1 MVVIPLDLSTKFFM
15 NGDGMYLMYVDE
27 SGDPGLV
34 NSPSQYFALSGLVI
48 HEIYWKEFLD
58 RIKAF
63 RITMKEIYGLNL
75 RDEIHSAKFIKR
87 GAGVPI
93 PKHNRLLILKRFA
106 ECLADMPFISVT
118 NIIINKTG
126 KQEDYDV
133 FSNAWRALFQ
143 RFDTTLFFK
152 NFPRP
157 HFEKDSG
164 MVFCDNT
171 DGKKLTSLMRKMA
184 VYNPVP
190 YEGGVGFRNIPVRNI
205 IEDPNLRNSLHSHF
219 IQAADLCAF
228 LLYQLY
234 CPKEYYKTK
243 AGKGYFK
250 LLEPILN
257 TRASKSNND
266 GIVCL

>member
-1 MVVIPLDLSTKFFM
+1 
-15 NGDGMYLMYVDE
+15 MYLMYVDE
-27 SGDPGLV
+27 SGDPGLI
-34 NSPSQYFALSGLVI
+34 NSPSPYFALSGLVL
-48 HEIYWKEFLD
+48 HEIYWKEFLE
-58 RIKAF
+58 RIKFF
-63 RITMKEIYGLNL
+63 RLTMRDVYGLSL
-75 RDEIHSAKFIKR
+75 RDEIHSAKYIDR
-87 GAGVPI
+87 GSGVSI
-93 PKHNRLLILKRFA
+93 LKHNRLLILKRFA

-118 NIIINKTG
+118 NVIINKAG
-126 KQEDYDV
+126 KPPEYDV

-152 NFPRP
+152 NFPGN

-234 CPKEYYKTK
+234 CPKVYYKAK
-243 AGKGYFK
+243 AGMGYFK
-250 LLEPILN
+250 LLKPILN
-257 TRASKSNND
+257 TRASNSNIN
-266 GIVCL
+266 GIVLL